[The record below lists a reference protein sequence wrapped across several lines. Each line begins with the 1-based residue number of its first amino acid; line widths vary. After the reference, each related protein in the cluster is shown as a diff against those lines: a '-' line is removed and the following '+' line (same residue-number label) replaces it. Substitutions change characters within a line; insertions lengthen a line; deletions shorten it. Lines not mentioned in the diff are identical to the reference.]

1 MKNFL
6 KINMALSLIFVMASC
21 SNQDTVKVD
30 DVVRIDLDSLTSIND
45 NGEIVSEY
53 VESVEFCKLEQTEDC
68 LLGDVK
74 KVVETD
80 SLLLVMDET
89 GSKDGN
95 KRLYAFDKK
104 GNLKYQVSGTGG
116 GPGEYTHLKT
126 FCVNSDTV
134 YLLDGYSGKL
144 MSFDLDGRYVKTSS
158 PVAPGKD
165 IFLIDIKD
173 IYAFGKDD
181 CFFVTAEISYY
192 NAFVDGVYYPFTGK
206 KFKPLYENPFDRSD
220 CFVGGSGNKPI
231 LADNEESK

>member
-6 KINMALSLIFVMASC
+6 KINMALSLIYVMASC
-21 SNQDTVKVD
+21 SKQDTVKVD

-89 GSKDGN
+89 NWRDGN
-95 KRLYAFDKK
+95 RRLYAFDKK
-104 GNLKYQVSGTGG
+104 GNLRYQVSGSGG

-134 YLLDGYSGKL
+134 
-144 MSFDLDGRYVKTSS
+144 
-158 PVAPGKD
+158 P
-165 IFLIDIKD
+165 
-173 IYAFGKDD
+173 
-181 CFFVTAEISYY
+181 
-192 NAFVDGVYYPFTGK
+192 
-206 KFKPLYENPFDRSD
+206 
-220 CFVGGSGNKPI
+220 
-231 LADNEESK
+231 